1 MGQERRISRDNAT
14 SNNEVVKTMTETET
28 ALLSALERLA
38 NNRTE
43 TEEKIMETLKTLV
56 DGLIEVYAENE
67 KLKAELQILSEQ
79 QAEQSEALQQ
89 LSTVLE
95 TLSSTLSQLWT

>member
-1 MGQERRISRDNAT
+1 
-14 SNNEVVKTMTETET
+14 MTETET

-43 TEEKIMETLKTLV
+43 TEEKIMETLKILV
-56 DGLIEVYAENE
+56 DGLVEVYAENE
-67 KLKAELQILSEQ
+67 KLKAELQTLSEQ

-95 TLSSTLSQLWT
+95 TLSSTLSQL

>member
-1 MGQERRISRDNAT
+1 
-14 SNNEVVKTMTETET
+14 MTETET

-43 TEEKIMETLKTLV
+43 TEEKIMETLKILV
-56 DGLIEVYAENE
+56 DGLVEVYAENE
-67 KLKAELQILSEQ
+67 KLKAELQTLSEQ